1 MHNRDLV
8 WRTAD
13 GRDLKLREM
22 TSRHLVNVLNHIDKN
37 LSAFINKFGTR
48 KVETYKST
56 IRQEIRYRKLE
67 QIRMNNEEQNL
78 F

>member
-1 MHNRDLV
+1 MHDRDLV

-22 TSRHLVNVLNHIDKN
+22 TSNHLTNVLGHIDKN
-37 LSAFINKFGTR
+37 INGFITKFGS
-48 KVETYKST
+48 KQVQKYKST
-56 IRQEIRYRKLE
+56 IKQEIRYRKLE
-67 QIRMNNEEQNL
+67 RIRLNNEEQDL